1 METEAELELELEL
14 EEDEEEDENEES
26 EPTREVEMEENGGEN
41 ESEKLDNVG
50 LHALRV
56 RTSGVELPS
65 LTVKE
70 KKELASY
77 AHSLGKKL
85 KSQLVG
91 KSGVTANVAT
101 SFVET
106 LEANE
111 LLKVFLCF
119 FMVSEL
125 LLLRYNCSMK
135 FLVEMLSPIWKLRK
149 CLLFIVLTSTFPL
162 IGNRFEGKPYVL
174 NLIWVALSCRFRSN
188 TASARLLGRHGK
200 MDAYSASLLRIR
212 LMFLLIFHHLWSL
225 Q

>member
-1 METEAELELELEL
+1 METEAELELELEED
-14 EEDEEEDENEES
+14 EEDEDEYENEES
-26 EPTREVEMEENGGEN
+26 EPTREVEMEDNGGEN

-119 FMVSEL
+119 FMGFSEL
-125 LLLRYNCSMK
+125 FLLRYNCSMK
-135 FLVEMLSPIWKLRK
+135 FLREMLSPIWKLRK

-162 IGNRFEGKPYVL
+162 
-174 NLIWVALSCRFRSN
+174 
-188 TASARLLGRHGK
+188 
-200 MDAYSASLLRIR
+200 
-212 LMFLLIFHHLWSL
+212 
-225 Q
+225 